1 MSPQHL
7 ENTQCLHSPSLSFFN
22 FLTPFPSTVL
32 IALHLN
38 THFHGCIISVCVSRS
53 VVSNPLRPQGL
64 QPSRLLCPWDFPG
77 KNTGVGCHFLLQHN
91 FYHYINNRGFPG
103 GSDGKASSCNVGDP
117 GLIPGSERYLGE
129 GNGTP
134 LQRSCLENPMDRGA

>member
-7 ENTQCLHSPSLSFFN
+7 ENIQCSHSPSLSFFN

-32 IALHLN
+32 ISLHLN
-38 THFHGCIISVCVSRS
+38 THFQGCIISVCVSHS
-53 VVSNPLRPQGL
+53 VLSNSLQPHGL
-64 QPSRLLCPWDFPG
+64 QPTRLLHPWDLPG
-77 KNTGVGCHFLLQHN
+77 KSTGVGCHFLLQHN

-103 GSDGKASSCNVGDP
+103 GSDGKASACNVGDP
-117 GLIPGSERYLGE
+117 GSIPGSERDPGE

-134 LQRSCLENPMDRGA
+134 LQHSCLENPMDRGA